1 MRLKPLLACAA
12 SVLAASATF
21 AAAGTASAAGG
32 STQPANVSD
41 FLDTAV
47 LVAEDRSRVVIDL
60 RGVKFFGT
68 AGVSALRTLGE
79 RYAAGDT
86 PWAVVPSRNVDRVMR
101 ICDTEAVVPLEASVD
116 AAFASM

>member
-1 MRLKPLLACAA
+1 MLTTINNG
-12 SVLAASATF
+12 SATF
-21 AAAGTASAAGG
+21 TARIHAPSDVILIVDGELDM
-32 STQPANVSD
+32 TNVSD

-101 ICDTEAVVPLEASVD
+101 ICDTEAVVPLEATVD